1 MQPQGLG
8 GLNEKNG
15 GKPGENLG
23 KTWGKPG
30 EMVGFCGKMVGLW
43 ETKMGNGE
51 FMVKVKKWWVYGE
64 NHGKIVGK
72 CFVFWVF
79 VITMMILLNDGIFM
93 GIVWKCHG
101 NVTSDADDFRD
112 KR

>member
-23 KTWGKPG
+23 KTWGNG
-30 EMVGFCGKMVGLW
+30 GFLW
-43 ETKMGNGE
+43 ENGGFMVEKMENGE
-51 FMVKVKKWWVYGE
+51 FMVEKVKKWWVYGE
-64 NHGKIVGK
+64 NHVKIVGK